1 MSNKIFRKFAQTTLA
16 GCVLSTVSI
25 LSVNAQELKVA
36 LASEPTSVDPHFH
49 NLTPNIQVTAH
60 IFDALVKPTPAF
72 GLEPGLAASWKA
84 TGDKTW
90 EFKLR
95 PGVKF
100 HDGSDFDAAD
110 VVYSFCRVPTVQNS
124 PSPFTLYTRSIVAI
138 DVVDRYTLS
147 LTTRTAYPLLPV
159 ELSSIGMI
167 SDGKSGAPAIAF
179 NPAGCGAGPWPTT
192 EEFNSG
198 KQAIGTGPYKMVQY
212 VKGEQ
217 IRLERNASYWGK
229 APAWDKVTLRPI
241 SNQGAR
247 VAALLAGDVDFIES
261 PPIQDIPRLQADAR
275 LKVVQGVTSRVIYLA
290 MDQASDKAPGVTE
303 DIPNPFKDKRVRE
316 AISLAIDRKVIVD
329 RVMGGLAI
337 PANQFLPEMMFG
349 HNKAIPALDRNPE
362 RAKAL
367 LAEAGLPN
375 GFELTLS
382 TPNDRYNNDERVAQ
396 AIAQMLTRAGIK
408 TKVQSFTSSVFF
420 SKRNAFEFG
429 IWLAGWGAQTG
440 EMSSPLRALAAT
452 VNKDLGNGVS
462 NQGRYSNPEVDALI
476 AQATSTVDDAARRA
490 LLEQAMAKAMIDVG
504 VIPLHYEVRPW
515 AMRKGLSYTPRA
527 DEFTFAFDVTR
538 D

>member
-1 MSNKIFRKFAQTTLA
+1 
-16 GCVLSTVSI
+16 
-25 LSVNAQELKVA
+25 
-36 LASEPTSVDPHFH
+36 
-49 NLTPNIQVTAH
+49 
-60 IFDALVKPTPAF
+60 
-72 GLEPGLAASWKA
+72 
-84 TGDKTW
+84 
-90 EFKLR
+90 
-95 PGVKF
+95 
-100 HDGSDFDAAD
+100 
-110 VVYSFCRVPTVQNS
+110 
-124 PSPFTLYTRSIVAI
+124 
-138 DVVDRYTLS
+138 
-147 LTTRTAYPLLPV
+147 
-159 ELSSIGMI
+159 
-167 SDGKSGAPAIAF
+167 
-179 NPAGCGAGPWPTT
+179 
-192 EEFNSG
+192 
-198 KQAIGTGPYKMVQY
+198 
-212 VKGEQ
+212 
-217 IRLERNASYWGK
+217 
-229 APAWDKVTLRPI
+229 
-241 SNQGAR
+241 
-247 VAALLAGDVDFIES
+247 
-261 PPIQDIPRLQADAR
+261 
-275 LKVVQGVTSRVIYLA
+275 

-420 SKRNAFEFG
+420 SKRNVFEFG

-440 EMSSPLRALAAT
+440 EMSSPLRSLAAT

-476 AQATSTVDDAARRA
+476 AQATATVDDAARRA
-490 LLEQAMAKAMIDVG
+490 LLEQAMAKAMTDVG

-527 DEFTFAFDVTR
+527 DEFTFAFDITR

>member
-1 MSNKIFRKFAQTTLA
+1 MSNTIFNKLAQTALA
-16 GCVLSTVSI
+16 GCVLSTASI
-25 LSVNAQELKVA
+25 LSANAQELKVA

-72 GLEPGLAASWKA
+72 GLEPGLAVSWKA

-100 HDGSDFDAAD
+100 HDGTDFDAAD
-110 VVYSFCRVPTVQNS
+110 VVYTFCRVPTVQNS

-167 SDGKSGAPAIAF
+167 SDGKSAAPAIAF
-179 NPAGCGAGPWPTT
+179 SPAGCGAGPWPTT
-192 EEFNSG
+192 EEFNNG
-198 KQAIGTGPYKMVQY
+198 KQAIGTGPYKMLQY

-217 IRLERNASYWGK
+217 IRLERNPSYWGK

-290 MDQASDKAPGVTE
+290 MDQASAKAPGVTE

-349 HNKAIPALDRNPE
+349 HNKAIPAFDRNPE

-367 LAEAGLPN
+367 LAEGGLPN

-462 NQGRYSNPEVDALI
+462 NQGRYSNPDVDALI
-476 AQATSTVDDAARRA
+476 AQATSTVDDAARKA
-490 LLEQAMAKAMIDVG
+490 LLEQAMAKAMVDVG

-515 AMRKGLSYTPRA
+515 AMRKGLSYAPRA
-527 DEFTFAFDVTR
+527 DEFTFAFDITR